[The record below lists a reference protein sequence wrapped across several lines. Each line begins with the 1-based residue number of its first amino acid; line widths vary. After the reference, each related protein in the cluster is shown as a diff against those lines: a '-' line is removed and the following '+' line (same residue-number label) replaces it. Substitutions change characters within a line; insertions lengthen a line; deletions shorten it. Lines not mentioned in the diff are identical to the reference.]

1 MPNLLTNIIIWVYGK
16 YKNFFKIRDYAVSKV
31 FLEYSVDLDMKYE
44 IDEDDTFWQE
54 EEKYWLE
61 GENDFFLDVT
71 NREYT
76 CFELPQ
82 NVTKT
87 IFRVHYWY
95 NNERYKY
102 ITYDPEF
109 LWPPSRDDYQTMAFT
124 LPITSAVLVDEDDK
138 PVRDVTR
145 KVKRYGGP
153 KGDFLGSDVKIR
165 DLLFY
170 DDDALQTAYPKIQ
183 ITNALGTKKIV
194 STLTG
199 TIKDLQ
205 LPSLPSKI

>member
-1 MPNLLTNIIIWVYGK
+1 MANLLTNVIIWAYGK
-16 YKNFFKIRDYAVSKV
+16 YRDFFKISDYAVSKV
-31 FLEYSVDLDMKYE
+31 YLEYYVDLDMKYE
-44 IDEDDTFWQE
+44 IDTFDDFWVH
-54 EEKYWLE
+54 EKTHYWDE
-61 GENDFFLDVT
+61 GESDFYIDVT
-71 NREYT
+71 NREFSGT
-76 CFELPQ
+76 EVPQ

-109 LWPPSRDDYQTMAFT
+109 TWPPKNNTTGVSFN
-124 LPITSAVLVDEDDK
+124 LPITSATLVDEDDK

-145 KVKRYGGP
+145 KVKRYAGP
-153 KGDFLGSDVKIR
+153 KGDFHGSDVKLS

-170 DDDALQTAYPKIQ
+170 DEDVLAEKYPKIQ
-183 ITNALGTKKIV
+183 ITNALGVKKVV

-199 TIKDLQ
+199 TTMNLRS
-205 LPSLPSKI
+205 P

>member
-1 MPNLLTNIIIWVYGK
+1 MPNLLTNVIIWAYGK
-16 YKNFFKIRDYAVSKV
+16 YRDFFKISDYAVSKV
-31 FLEYSVDLDMKYE
+31 YLEYYVDLDMKHE
-44 IDEDDTFWQE
+44 IDTFDDFWVH
-54 EEKYWLE
+54 EKTHYWDE
-61 GENDFFLDVT
+61 GESDFYIDVT
-71 NREYT
+71 NREFSGT
-76 CFELPQ
+76 EVPQ

-109 LWPPSRDDYQTMAFT
+109 TWPPENNTGGVSFN
-124 LPITSAVLVDEDDK
+124 LPITSATLVDEDDK

-145 KVKRYGGP
+145 KVKRYAGP
-153 KGDFLGSDVKIR
+153 KGDFHGSDVKLS

-170 DDDALQTAYPKIQ
+170 DEDVLAEKYPKIQ
-183 ITNALGTKKIV
+183 ITNALGLKKVV

-199 TIKDLQ
+199 TTMNLRS
-205 LPSLPSKI
+205 P

>member
-1 MPNLLTNIIIWVYGK
+1 MANLLTNVIIWAYGK
-16 YKNFFKIRDYAVSKV
+16 YRDFFKISDYAVSKV
-31 FLEYSVDLDMKYE
+31 YLEYYVDLDMKYE
-44 IDEDDTFWQE
+44 IDTFDDFWVH
-54 EEKYWLE
+54 EKTHYWDE
-61 GENDFFLDVT
+61 GESDFYIDVT
-71 NREYT
+71 NREFSGT
-76 CFELPQ
+76 EVPQ

-109 LWPPSRDDYQTMAFT
+109 TWPPENNTTGVSFN
-124 LPITSAVLVDEDDK
+124 LPITSATLVDEDDK

-145 KVKRYGGP
+145 KVKRYAGP
-153 KGDFLGSDVKIR
+153 KGDFHGSDVKLS

-170 DDDALQTAYPKIQ
+170 DEDVLAEKYPKIQ
-183 ITNALGTKKIV
+183 ITNALGVKKVV

-199 TIKDLQ
+199 TTMNLRS
-205 LPSLPSKI
+205 P